1 MDKAHFIVKD
11 DPRSSQAGDSALPL
25 LTKFPQFPPQTFLQ
39 DGMVRSST
47 SWFLFCVP
55 LFAFHITGS
64 FAYGGSL
71 EPRKHGHS
79 PWEIQFYALHSG
91 LSMYILTQCLLYL

>member
-39 DGMVRSST
+39 DESGQALV
-47 SWFLFCVP
+47 
-55 LFAFHITGS
+55 GS
-64 FAYGGSL
+64 YFV
-71 EPRKHGHS
+71 
-79 PWEIQFYALHSG
+79 F
-91 LSMYILTQCLLYL
+91 LYLLFTSQGPLHTEEV